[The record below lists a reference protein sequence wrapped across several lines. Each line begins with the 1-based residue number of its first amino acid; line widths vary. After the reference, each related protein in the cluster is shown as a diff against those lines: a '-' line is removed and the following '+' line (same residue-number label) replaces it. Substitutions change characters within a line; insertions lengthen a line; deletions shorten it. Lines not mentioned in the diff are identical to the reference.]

1 MHERDDVLVQNKN
14 TVMENQILEE
24 LKKLNL
30 VLSKVIGSSE
40 LPEASRFSKKAIDK
54 AAKEF
59 QKLAIQRGEWVK
71 NEHISKYI
79 KNAPYY
85 SAKFIVEDLK
95 FKNYFKRG
103 NEYYLNKEDLIKLGK
118 ELKERDVNL
127 KRYLELKSDQQ
138 KFNQY
143 LEKVLKNPSKIPYK
157 LPADIKD
164 VTTSNPPRPLV
175 SQIRDHIKQLKKE
188 FEEREYGKY
197 IDIYRDSYAMFKD
210 FYRYRSYL
218 DKDLYRGLS
227 KWKDDFNLA
236 NSLVHEFGRKRA
248 SNR

>member
-118 ELKERDVNL
+118 EL
-127 KRYLELKSDQQ
+127 
-138 KFNQY
+138 
-143 LEKVLKNPSKIPYK
+143 
-157 LPADIKD
+157 
-164 VTTSNPPRPLV
+164 NPPRPLV